1 LRNLPSAVLGA
12 IVLSSILGLFNF
24 KEFRRY
30 YNQRTT
36 DFVLAVTALVGV
48 LSTSVMVGLAIAV
61 LLSVV
66 MLLYRASRPYIAI
79 LGKRA
84 NGEYGDM
91 GRHADAQSIPGL
103 VILRLDAPLYF
114 FNANVARTQILAQT
128 AVDPPP
134 QAILLDLGASAD
146 LDIGTS
152 DMLRDLVSDLRRAN
166 IDLLF
171 AQVRGSVRRRMS
183 KTGLFDHIG
192 KGHIFLSVDAAVQA
206 FLSRPPAAP
215 LPPANEAAEPAA

>member
-1 LRNLPSAVLGA
+1 M
-12 IVLSSILGLFNF
+12 LSSILGLFNF

-30 YNQRTT
+30 YRQRTT
-36 DFVLAVTALVGV
+36 DFILALTALVGV

-61 LLSVV
+61 MLSLV

-84 NGEYGDM
+84 SGEYGDV
-91 GRHADAQSIPGL
+91 GRHVDAQPIPGL

-152 DMLRDLVSDLRRAN
+152 DMLRDLKSDLRQAN
-166 IDLLF
+166 IDLLL

-183 KTGLFDHIG
+183 KTGLSDYFGED
-192 KGHIFLSVDAAVQA
+192 HIFLSVDAAVRS
-206 FLSRPPAAP
+206 FLSRPAAAA
-215 LPPANEAAEPAA
+215 LPPGNEAAEPAA